1 MELFKGILYRKNYI
15 YTFFNF
21 LKNNIKR
28 DLRFKIVN
36 NLIKKN
42 STLIDVCGG
51 AGWLKKHIDQTIK
64 YTVSDASTEFG
75 KICEINEINF
85 IKLDCKN
92 LNIIKGKFDY
102 SVMIISLYQFRNNL
116 KKILKSLKKISKKKI
131 IIIEEVLP
139 NNESYA
145 FTYLKKKIR
154 DYLSN
159 TNYCYKNNHLFTS
172 HEFKALMKK
181 NNFRLINKFAT
192 KNLLVATLETKLK

>member
-1 MELFKGILYRKNYI
+1 MIKLKIFFKKVIKLFIYITSPIFLILIIMLSPFVKIRFGLLSSHRIGEIALNMEIYLMNQLLEKKNKSKKIDLFILVDIIANQTYV
-15 YTFFNF
+15 
-21 LKNNIKR
+21 
-28 DLRFKIVN
+28 D
-36 NLIKKN
+36 LIKKK
-42 STLIDVCGG
+42 V
-51 AGWLKKHIDQTIK
+51 
-64 YTVSDASTEFG
+64 
-75 KICEINEINF
+75 
-85 IKLDCKN
+85 
-92 LNIIKGKFDY
+92 
-102 SVMIISLYQFRNNL
+102 
-116 KKILKSLKKISKKKI
+116 
-131 IIIEEVLP
+131 IIIEEILP

>member
-1 MELFKGILYRKNYI
+1 
-15 YTFFNF
+15 
-21 LKNNIKR
+21 
-28 DLRFKIVN
+28 
-36 NLIKKN
+36 
-42 STLIDVCGG
+42 
-51 AGWLKKHIDQTIK
+51 
-64 YTVSDASTEFG
+64 
-75 KICEINEINF
+75 
-85 IKLDCKN
+85 
-92 LNIIKGKFDY
+92 
-102 SVMIISLYQFRNNL
+102 MIISLYQFRNNL